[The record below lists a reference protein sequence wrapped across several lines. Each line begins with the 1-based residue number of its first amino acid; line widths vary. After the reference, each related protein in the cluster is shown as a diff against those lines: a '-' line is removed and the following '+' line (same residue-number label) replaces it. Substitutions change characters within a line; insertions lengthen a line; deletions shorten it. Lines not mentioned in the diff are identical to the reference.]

1 VYDVVTIDF
10 RKAFD
15 VIPHDRL
22 VSKLASLGI
31 CSQTIRWV
39 AAFLSDRSQRVNVN
53 GAYSSSS
60 SVSSGVIQ
68 GSVLGPV
75 LFTLYINDLPMHC
88 PNCTVKLF
96 ADDVKVYKLITTP
109 DDRLTL
115 QTSLDLICQ
124 WADVNKLDLSVEKC
138 SYLQVG
144 YTNLVLNYKL
154 NSEFISP
161 SDSITDLGICVH
173 SSLKSGPH
181 CSSIVSRASARA
193 RLILK
198 TFLSR
203 NVRLLTRAFTVY
215 VRPLLEYC
223 TPVWSPHYKK
233 DVDLVEN
240 VQRTFTRKLFF
251 ICHLPAT
258 SYDNR
263 LHFLGLQRLELRR
276 IHFDLIYMFK
286 LTHNLTLSSLSN
298 TLCFTNNSTRGHKY
312 KLHIQR
318 CNKSV
323 FSTYFTNRVAPVWNY
338 LPVRIFCNDTLN
350 AFKRNLPSVDFTGFL
365 HDND

>member
-1 VYDVVTIDF
+1 M
-10 RKAFD
+10 
-15 VIPHDRL
+15 
-22 VSKLASLGI
+22 
-31 CSQTIRWV
+31 
-39 AAFLSDRSQRVNVN
+39 N
-53 GAYSSSS
+53 
-60 SVSSGVIQ
+60 
-68 GSVLGPV
+68 
-75 LFTLYINDLPMHC
+75 
-88 PNCTVKLF
+88 
-96 ADDVKVYKLITTP
+96 
-109 DDRLTL
+109 
-115 QTSLDLICQ
+115 
-124 WADVNKLDLSVEKC
+124 
-138 SYLQVG
+138 
-144 YTNLVLNYKL
+144 
-154 NSEFISP
+154 
-161 SDSITDLGICVH
+161 
-173 SSLKSGPH
+173 
-181 CSSIVSRASARA
+181 
-193 RLILK
+193 
-198 TFLSR
+198 
-203 NVRLLTRAFTVY
+203 
-215 VRPLLEYC
+215 
-223 TPVWSPHYKK
+223 KK